1 MNAVSELEEDAALE
15 TSMQAPLKRDLVAGL
30 EKGLAV
36 IRAFDQEHAR
46 LTISQVAERTHLTR
60 AAARRYLLTLMH
72 LGFVSQDRKMFV
84 LTPKVLLLS
93 QSYLHSAR
101 LPRIVEPELSKLAV
115 SFKEA
120 SAVCVLEGNDVVI
133 VAAASASRLP
143 VPNLQPG
150 KRVPAHCTP
159 AGRVLLAALPPEQS
173 DAWLAMQDLSAYT
186 PQTITQPE
194 RLRAEIAHAR
204 AQGYACTD
212 QEFTQG
218 VRTIAVPLKNH
229 RGDVVAALS
238 LCVQAAHMSMEE
250 MLERTLQP
258 LLLTQAHL
266 KMLL

>member
-1 MNAVSELEEDAALE
+1 MNAFSELEEDAAQE
-15 TSMQAPLKRDLVAGL
+15 SSAQAPLKRDLVAGL

-46 LTISQVAERTHLTR
+46 LTISQVAERTQLTR

-84 LTPKVLLLS
+84 LTPKVLLLG

-101 LPRIVEPELSKLAV
+101 LPRIVEPELSKLAITL
-115 SFKEA
+115 KEA
-120 SAVCVLEGNDVVI
+120 SAVCVLEGDDVV
-133 VAAASASRLP
+133 VVASANAGRVP
-143 VPNLQPG
+143 MPNLQPG
-150 KRVPAHCTP
+150 NRVPSHCTP

-173 DAWLAMQDLSAYT
+173 DAWLARQELTAYT
-186 PQTITQPE
+186 PHTITLPE
-194 RLRAEIAHAR
+194 RLRTEIARTR

-212 QEFTQG
+212 QEFTLG
-218 VRTIAVPLKNH
+218 MRTIAVPLKNH

-250 MLERTLQP
+250 MVDLCLPP
-258 LLLTQAHL
+258 LLQTQAHL